1 MGQQSRRYRI
11 LSNGRV
17 EEEVIGVQGAA
28 CQALTGAIE
37 ASLGT
42 VLSSRPTAE
51 AYGQD
56 AVTSLHQQAS
66 LQQQST

>member
-1 MGQQSRRYRI
+1 
-11 LSNGRV
+11 
-17 EEEVIGVQGAA
+17 
-28 CQALTGAIE
+28 
-37 ASLGT
+37 LGT

-66 LQQQST
+66 LQQQTT